1 MKAMIFAAGL
11 GTRLKPLTNEKP
23 KALVTV
29 AGKPMLEHVIL
40 KLKAA
45 GCDEIVIN
53 VHHFANQILA
63 FLEAN
68 NNFGIKIHIS
78 DETDC
83 LRDTGGGLEKA
94 SSFLSEG
101 AIFLD
106 NVCNQLIG
114 KLEDDGEDANEAL
127 QEAVAK
133 MKQECYLLHNVDIL
147 SNFDL
152 EDLIHYHQESH
163 PAIHA
168 TLLVS
173 SRPTSR
179 YLLFNEDDLLCGWI
193 NKDTNETKP
202 LGFKYEEGKYKE
214 YAYSGIQMV
223 SPSLFNRMPIGKY
236 SIIDYY
242 LSVCHKMNIQCYV
255 DEDLELLDLGKPE
268 SLAKAEEFLN
278 KVKKPFIIPMEFLKG
293 KN

>member
-11 GTRLKPLTNEKP
+11 GTRLKPLTNDRP

-53 VHHFANQILA
+53 VHHFADQILA

-83 LRDTGGGLEKA
+83 LRDTGGGLQKA
-94 SSFLSEG
+94 SSFLVPQSGFVSDVLQE
-101 AIFLD
+101 
-106 NVCNQLIG
+106 LIE
-114 KLEDDGEDANEAL
+114 KLENKENGPQAMREAL
-127 QEAVAK
+127 TQIRE
-133 MKQECYLLHNVDIL
+133 ECYLLHNVDIL
-147 SNFDL
+147 TNFDL
-152 EDLIHYHQESH
+152 EDLIYYHQNCRSFPE
-163 PAIHA
+163 A

-179 YLLFNEDDLLCGWI
+179 YLLFDDDDRLCGWI
-193 NKDTNETKP
+193 NKETNQTKP
-202 LGFKYEEGKYKE
+202 LGFKYEKGKYKE

-223 SPSLFNRMPIGKY
+223 YPSIFSRMPAGKY

-242 LSVCHKMNIQCYV
+242 LSICHIARIQCYV
-255 DEDLELLDLGKPE
+255 DEDLEVLDLGKPE
-268 SLAKAEEFLN
+268 ALEKAEEFL
-278 KVKKPFIIPMEFLKG
+278 KRPKKTFITPTELLNG
-293 KN
+293 KD